1 MGAAF
6 VFPWQ
11 AVAAV
16 PDDAW
21 GAFSGMAGSCWAGE
35 RELSCFEWEFPGE
48 MMRQVTYAPE
58 QGQGEVRYQ
67 LDAAGTGV
75 DGDDGSHMHAPR
87 PGVTVRE
94 VAGSNPMRITY
105 RHQDDKL
112 WITIERQVGGRWA
125 VARAEQRTR
134 ATEAQIEAAHA
145 AVQAMRDASRK
156 DWGVLTDL
164 AGRHFLFQ
172 GRAAY
177 AFYWTEAGRDLV
189 FQAMHEDGRGD
200 KVREISL
207 DPEQGTLVSRVK
219 VRYGNGG
226 WLLRG
231 DPEQAFP
238 LADGGFYFSDP
249 GVRVGLD
256 GEGNLTLQP
265 GKARKST
272 GGFEP
277 GGPEVT
283 VAPAPRAAFDAVAAR
298 SRQAGQRMHQAAVE
312 AERARRAAQA
322 RESDD
327 GGGIFGALVG
337 AAVGAY
343 AGSAAGLDSA
353 QTLDLMV
360 QGAAV
365 TSGGN
370 PVVDAF
376 ARGMAEESA
385 KQEVLRQG
393 YEDAIADGIARG
405 SAEYARR
412 QGGAADAHASA
423 SGTSGAGLVIADRAP
438 APAVPRP
445 EPPKSN
451 TRERYIICEVILNGN
466 FDGNNGALFQSAVG
480 KAILVDGRVQGN
492 PEASFLAKVR
502 SAHGKGGVPV
512 CETGDSP
519 AALQRQLQEWR
530 KGYPHYKLV
539 QTGMTPL

>member
-1 MGAAF
+1 MVAAF
-6 VFPWQ
+6 AYPRP
-11 AVAAV
+11 AMPSV
-16 PDDAW
+16 PDAW
-21 GAFSGMAGSCWAGE
+21 GAFSGMAGACWAGD
-35 RELSCFEWEFPGE
+35 RTLSCFEWELPGE
-48 MMRQVTYAPE
+48 VMRQVTYAPE
-58 QGQGEVRYQ
+58 NGQGEVRYQ

-75 DGDDGSHMHAPR
+75 DGDDGSRMHAPR

-94 VAGSNPMRITY
+94 LSASNPARITY
-105 RHQDDKL
+105 RHQGDKL

-125 VARAEQRTR
+125 VASAEQRTR

-145 AVQAMRDASRK
+145 AVRVMRDALRN
-156 DWGVLTDL
+156 DWGVLSDL

-172 GRAAY
+172 GRTAY
-177 AFYWTEAGRDLV
+177 AFHWTEFGRDLV

-207 DPEQGTLVSRVK
+207 APEEGGLVSRVK

-265 GKARKST
+265 GKARRST
-272 GGFEP
+272 GAFEP
-277 GGPEVT
+277 GGPEVA
-283 VAPAPRAAFDAVAAR
+283 VAPAPRAAFEAVAAR
-298 SRQAGQRMHQAAVE
+298 SREAGQRMHQAAVE
-312 AERARRAAQA
+312 ADRARRAAQA

-353 QTLDLMV
+353 QTLDLMM

-376 ARGMAEESA
+376 ARGLAEESA

-405 SAEYARR
+405 SAGYARR
-412 QGGAADAHASA
+412 QDSVPGSTTGAYAHASA
-423 SGTSGAGLVIADRAP
+423 GTQVAGKPLRFVLDAGTLNLPGDRNNATCYSNIITRPGPPGWGPDAPVQSSQQALAQIDAMKQAFIAACR
-438 APAVPRP
+438 
-445 EPPKSN
+445 
-451 TRERYIICEVILNGN
+451 
-466 FDGNNGALFQSAVG
+466 
-480 KAILVDGRVQGN
+480 
-492 PEASFLAKVR
+492 
-502 SAHGKGGVPV
+502 
-512 CETGDSP
+512 
-519 AALQRQLQEWR
+519 R
-530 KGYPHYKLV
+530 KGREVRGVNHVGWRWNKTDEDERELQGIGPEVPEDISVVLD
-539 QTGMTPL
+539 